1 MGAKTQT
8 AQAKGKKERKGK
20 KEVRER
26 MKLDRNIK
34 KEKKTHIGGKVG
46 GTEEVKKIR

>member
-34 KEKKTHIGGKVG
+34 KEKKNTHIGGKVG
-46 GTEEVKKIR
+46 GTEEVKKI